1 MPDFYFDMLCDR
13 HFGQYQTALGAG
25 SEHASAICGAVL
37 NQKRERRIRLQTA
50 VFIFRYKHTYLNRGV
65 GAKHRL
71 GGMHGVFPRASF
83 LKGT

>member
-13 HFGQYQTALGAG
+13 HFGQYRTALGAG
-25 SEHASAICGAVL
+25 SEHAAAIRGAVL

-71 GGMHGVFPRASF
+71 GGMYGVFPRASF